1 MTTNLDPHTKK
12 FIYNDEIWQHSQCLQ
27 QEVSTTTYFTN
38 ALTNLGYEPVD
49 NSEHSQGVDR
59 RIWRRGDQQVVVC
72 LVDDIRSCSSDYH
85 VDLPYLWDKNTTVIT
100 DNYIACPTQYR
111 VWSLPTSFYG
121 IYSYTPKARTWQPE
135 RHFTFSVNRIDT
147 RRFKLMLEIA
157 KRAHLHKGHV
167 NFNAQKTIGQR
178 ELEAPEQ
185 LAVNFAD
192 FWENLSAEDREFWSA
207 SFKLVA
213 PQIPLRNHELAH
225 DEIYTRS
232 YVNIECET
240 YSSDNS
246 VALSEKIFRL
256 LVSPSPWTAY
266 LGRYGVAYLESL
278 GFDCMRDIIDHN
290 HYDRLKEVENK
301 NNIFVWKSMR
311 VANDMRTLEQDVIR
325 ERCSRAAAHNQA
337 LLATFKQRWQ
347 KDFDVW
353 QQQRMNQ
360 LA

>member
-12 FIYNDEIWQHSQCLQ
+12 FIYDDEIWQRSQCLQ
-27 QEVSTTTYFTN
+27 QEESTTTYFAN
-38 ALTNLGYEPVD
+38 ALANLGYEPID

-59 RIWRRGDQQVVVC
+59 RVWRRGDQQVVVC

-85 VDLPYLWDKNTTVIT
+85 VDLPYLWDRNTTVIT
-100 DNYIACPTQYR
+100 DNYITCPTQYR
-111 VWSLPTSFYG
+111 VWQLPPSFYG
-121 IYSYTPKARTWQPE
+121 IYSYAPEPRKWQPE

-147 RRFKLMLEIA
+147 RRFKLMLELA
-157 KRAHLHKGHV
+157 KRIHLHKGHV
-167 NFNAQKTIGQR
+167 NFNAQRTIGRR

-192 FWENLSAEDREFWSA
+192 FWENLSVEDREFWSA

-225 DEIYTRS
+225 DDIYTRS

-246 VALSEKIFRL
+246 VAVSEKIFRL
-256 LVSPSPWTAY
+256 LTSPSPWTAY
-266 LGRYGVAYLESL
+266 MGRYGVAYLESL

-301 NNIFVWKSMR
+301 NNVFIWKSLQ
-311 VANDMRTLEQDVIR
+311 VVNDMRNSAAETVSA
-325 ERCSRAAAHNQA
+325 RCLQAAAHNQA
-337 LLATFKQRWQ
+337 LLASFKQRWGR
-347 KDFDVW
+347 DFDAW
-353 QQQRMNQ
+353 QQRHMNQ

>member
-1 MTTNLDPHTKK
+1 MNTNLDPHTKK
-12 FIYNDEIWQHSQCLQ
+12 FIYDDEIWQHSQCLQ
-27 QEVSTTTYFTN
+27 QEQSVTTCFAN
-38 ALTNLGYEPVD
+38 ALTNLGYDPID
-49 NSEHSQGVDR
+49 NSDHSQGVDH

-85 VDLPYLWDKNTTVIT
+85 VDLPYLWDHNTTVIT
-100 DNYIACPTQYR
+100 DNYISCPTQYR
-111 VWSLPTSFYG
+111 VWQLPPSFYG
-121 IYSYTPKARTWQPE
+121 IYSYTPRPRVWQPE
-135 RHFTFSVNRIDT
+135 RRFTFSVNRIDT

-157 KRAHLHKGHV
+157 KRVHLHKGHV
-167 NFNAQKTIGQR
+167 NFNAQRITGCR
-178 ELEAPEQ
+178 ELESSDQ

-192 FWENLSAEDREFWSA
+192 CWQTLSAEDQEIWSA
-207 SFKLVA
+207 SFELVA

-225 DEIYTRS
+225 DDIYTCS

-246 VALSEKIFRL
+246 VALSEKIFRVL
-256 LVSPSPWTAY
+256 ASPSPWTAY

-278 GFDCMRDIIDHN
+278 GFDCMRDIVDHN

-311 VANDMRTLEQDVIR
+311 VINDMRTLDEDVIR
-325 ERCSRAAAHNQA
+325 ARCISAADHNQA
-337 LLATFKQRWQ
+337 LLARFKQQWPQ
-347 KDFDVW
+347 DFDTW
-353 QQQRMNQ
+353 QQQHIHQ